1 MFRGESIMTGWS
13 IPVRPYAHCGRS
25 RWWFAVLT
33 AFFTLALISWG
44 GFVTT
49 IDAGMAVPDW
59 PSSFGSYDPF
69 KTGFYD
75 PTDPSAQWWH
85 RTPILAEHGHR
96 LLGALVG
103 LLTLGLA
110 LWTWRSDPRRWLH
123 KLGFAA
129 LGLVI
134 LQGILGG
141 IRVTE
146 NSLTLAAVHGAT
158 AQLFFSLIVA
168 IALFTSPAWMEARAV
183 PADGAPTRRLRRLA
197 LGTVGALYGQIIL
210 GVLLR
215 HPGQG
220 IAIHFAVVHI
230 AGAFV
235 VTGLVL
241 AVFIHV
247 QKYFESNR
255 LLNQA
260 AWAMLWLVTLQFALG
275 LSAYLVLLYET
286 PVVLRSTW
294 QVILRTAHVATG
306 ALLMGSTVVLALL
319 ALRRRTAVSA
329 WTTVS
334 EPTALPQTN
343 L

>member
-1 MFRGESIMTGWS
+1 MNGSRWS
-13 IPVRPYAHCGRS
+13 ISVHPYDHRARA

-69 KTGFYD
+69 KTGFHD
-75 PTDPSAQWWH
+75 PTDPSAQWWD

-103 LLTLGLA
+103 LLTIGLA
-110 LWTWRSDPRRWLH
+110 LWTWRSDPRRWMR
-123 KLGFAA
+123 KLGFTA

-134 LQGILGG
+134 FQGILGG
-141 IRVTE
+141 LRVTE
-146 NSLTLAAVHGAT
+146 NSLALAAVHGAT

-168 IALFTSPAWMEARAV
+168 IALFTSPAWLEARAV
-183 PADGAPTRRLRRLA
+183 PADGPPLERLRRLSLWTIA
-197 LGTVGALYGQIIL
+197 ALYGQIIL

-247 QKYFESNR
+247 QKHFEANR
-255 LLNQA
+255 LLNRA
-260 AWAMLWLVTLQFALG
+260 AWAMLWIVALQFALG

-286 PVVLRSTW
+286 PAALRSTL
-294 QVILRTAHVATG
+294 QVVLRTAHVATG
-306 ALLMGSTVVLALL
+306 ALLMGSTVVLTLL
-319 ALRRRTAVSA
+319 ALRRRAEVPAAAVAPELAAFS
-329 WTTVS
+329 
-334 EPTALPQTN
+334 QTN
-343 L
+343 R